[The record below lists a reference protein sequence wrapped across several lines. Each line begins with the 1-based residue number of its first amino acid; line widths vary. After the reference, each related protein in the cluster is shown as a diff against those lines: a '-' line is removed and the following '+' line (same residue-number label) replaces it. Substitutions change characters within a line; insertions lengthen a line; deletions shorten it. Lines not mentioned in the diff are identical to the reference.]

1 MRDRAVVYADG
12 QSSYSPRCQDARAG
26 GRLPLGQ
33 AATRVRQLCKAAGK
47 KVTLLAARVALRD
60 THDGEWHHT
69 SRYANRTDYYD
80 VAAAVAWATRT
91 PATKRLEEMRA
102 AMRAAT
108 LQRPKQRPHAR
119 STYDYVAV
127 AMQRAGAHPDLLYAI
142 RVRMRSGE
150 RDIRAAMARHAE
162 QVYDNARSENISRI
176 VQRFDN
182 GWNATM
188 QVMSGGRTHN
198 YRLHDFPELFEAARL
213 LAAWK
218 NKRTA
223 EQM

>member
-1 MRDRAVVYADG
+1 MRDRVVYTDG

-47 KVTLLAARVALRD
+47 KVTLLTARVALRD

-80 VAAAVAWATRT
+80 VAAAVAWLLRT
-91 PATKRLEEMRA
+91 PATERLEEMRA

-119 STYDYVAV
+119 TKSDYVAV
-127 AMQRAGAHPDLLYAI
+127 AIERAGAHSDLRSAI
-142 RVRMRSGE
+142 WCRVRPGE
-150 RDIRAAMARHAE
+150 RDIRAAIARHAE
-162 QVYDNARSENISRI
+162 EVYDTARSENISRSH
-176 VQRFDN
+176 QRFEN
-182 GWNATM
+182 AWNAAM